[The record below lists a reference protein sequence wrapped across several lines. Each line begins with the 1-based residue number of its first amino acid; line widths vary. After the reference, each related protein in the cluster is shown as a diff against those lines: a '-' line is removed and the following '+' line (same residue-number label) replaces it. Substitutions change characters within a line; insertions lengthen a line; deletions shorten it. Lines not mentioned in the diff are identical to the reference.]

1 MGCLTE
7 ASRKSL
13 APCVTESAFAKGDL
27 LLPEGEV
34 AKYIS
39 MIKIGAVMVSRQ
51 CEDGH
56 SYPVALIGRG
66 NLLGE
71 YAVYGH
77 DEQISAS
84 ALSAGRICQ
93 LEVADFY
100 RLGVVDRRF
109 HACVQARIVRSHG
122 GLADWS
128 RVMRI
133 KGVKQRLL
141 ATLRLYSRE
150 QGAGT
155 MRLPSHVA
163 LASLLSTTRESI
175 ARSLRQLETA
185 GLIVRH
191 DRWHCEIVATDQPSK
206 TVTDRRHRDGEQ
218 GNCS

>member
-7 ASRKSL
+7 ESRSL
-13 APCVTESAFAKGDL
+13 LSPCVTETAFGKGDVL
-27 LLPEGEV
+27 LLEGEV
-34 AKYIS
+34 AHRIS

-51 CEDGH
+51 CEDGL
-56 SYPVALIGRG
+56 SNPVALIGRG
-66 NLLGE
+66 NSLGE
-71 YAVYGH
+71 YGVYGH

-84 ALSAGRICQ
+84 ALTAGRVCRM
-93 LEVADFY
+93 EVSDFY

-163 LASLLSTTRESI
+163 LAALLSTTRESI
-175 ARSLRQLETA
+175 ARSLRQLEIA
-185 GLIVRH
+185 GLILRH
-191 DRWHCEIVATDQPSK
+191 DRWHCDVVPTE
-206 TVTDRRHRDGEQ
+206 RRAKASAGSRCREAHE
-218 GNCS
+218 NCP